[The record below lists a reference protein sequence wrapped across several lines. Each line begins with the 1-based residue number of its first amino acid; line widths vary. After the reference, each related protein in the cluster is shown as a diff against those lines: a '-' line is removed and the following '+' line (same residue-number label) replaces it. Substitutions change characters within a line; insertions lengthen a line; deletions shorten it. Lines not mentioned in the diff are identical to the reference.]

1 MDLKRSPDTLEDLK
15 FVLGSIANIR
25 EIQLEVELQ
34 IFDICERYRTLEMYS
49 IKVSVVMILLFESN
63 RTCDW
68 LSLLMFYTMY
78 FPIL

>member
-1 MDLKRSPDTLEDLK
+1 MFFPFCLQKHSQDLKRSPDTLEDLK

-49 IKVSVVMILLFESN
+49 IQVSVDLMIV
-63 RTCDW
+63 
-68 LSLLMFYTMY
+68 
-78 FPIL
+78 